1 MARVKSEEYLEHEV
15 VNGDSGKGLDCSVLP
30 SRAKQEFAE
39 EVDIN
44 TIVRRFGLT
53 GELPVGVPQVMQ
65 GDFTTVMDFRGA
77 MDMIV
82 KAREMFAEMPAEV
95 RAEFD
100 NDPAKFLDFTSDPK
114 NKDRAIELGLVRPEV
129 VEAAMAQ
136 AKAAKAKELADA
148 VAAELAKQKAAGT
161 VST

>member
-1 MARVKSEEYLEHEV
+1 MNYKEHEF
-15 VNGDSGKGLDCSVLP
+15 VNREDPKGLDCSVLP
-30 SRAKQEFAE
+30 SRTKQEFAE

-82 KAREMFAEMPAEV
+82 KAREMFDAMPAEV
-95 RAEFD
+95 RAEFS
-100 NDPAKFLDFTSDPK
+100 NDPAEFLAFTSDEK
-114 NKDRAIELGLVRPEV
+114 NRARAMELGLVRPEV

-148 VAAELAKQKAAGT
+148 VAAELEKRKAGT